1 MRNFLQC
8 HFNIHINPHPPSSGF
23 LAIILASH
31 WCASVSAL
39 HFHLAWNHRTPCYYF
54 GCFSSYSQ
62 CYTAHYHPLFF
73 EKTFFKS
80 MHNGS
85 MSMADKQITLVNS
98 TTLLQL

>member
-1 MRNFLQC
+1 
-8 HFNIHINPHPPSSGF
+8 
-23 LAIILASH
+23 LAIILTSH
-31 WCASVSAL
+31 WCASVSTI